1 MTTTFIQSIR
11 IHECLAALSPKYKQ
25 CLFFILHFQ
34 FSTSWIL
41 QKHGLVLTHQITNSS
56 QSDPTTEAFQKQHRL
71 LLNTFLLSYRMNNN
85 IASTSHVYPEA
96 ITEEN
101 ILKASN
107 NNSGGEK
114 KCYTVLF
121 LWA

>member
-1 MTTTFIQSIR
+1 MNVWQYCLRNTNNVCFSFHTFNSVPAGF
-11 IHECLAALSPKYKQ
+11 CK
-25 CLFFILHFQ
+25 
-34 FSTSWIL
+34 
-41 QKHGLVLTHQITNSS
+41 KHGLVLIHQITNSS

-71 LLNTFLLSYRMNNN
+71 LLNTLLLSYRMNNN

-96 ITEEN
+96 NTEEN

-114 KCYTVLF
+114 RALHSIITLG
-121 LWA
+121 